1 MNVTVCCCVLLLS
14 SSHEQEAANSQT
26 SFAGHI
32 DVGGR
37 FGSEIL
43 LPISAPR
50 SVLSH
55 QDLGMCKYCQSFLLH
70 FVNLSHDSGKINEA
84 LGSHMVGADGR
95 NHLNP
100 GDIQQSAR

>member
-1 MNVTVCCCVLLLS
+1 MNATVPMFLLS
-14 SSHEQEAANSQT
+14 PSHEQEAANSQT

-37 FGSEIL
+37 FGSKIL

-55 QDLGMCKYCQSFLLH
+55 QGLGMCKYCQSF
-70 FVNLSHDSGKINEA
+70 FCTLSICRTT
-84 LGSHMVGADGR
+84 LGR
-95 NHLNP
+95 
-100 GDIQQSAR
+100 

>member
-1 MNVTVCCCVLLLS
+1 MNATVPMLLLS
-14 SSHEQEAANSQT
+14 PSHEQEAANPQT

-37 FGSEIL
+37 FGSKIS
-43 LPISAPR
+43 LPIRAPR
-50 SVLSH
+50 PVLSH

-84 LGSHMVGADGR
+84 LGSPMVEADGR
-95 NHLNP
+95 KLLYP
-100 GDIQQSAR
+100 GDSQQDKGS